1 VELSGAVEAYKE
13 ACELQWAVRKLMGW
27 LVWIEVARRRA
38 PEGTELAA
46 AVEAGQA
53 AMALG
58 AYALEQSERER
69 CEGEQMGE
77 GERVPARSPYL
88 SEPEATSGGAN
99 GAWRPC
105 VRRVLF

>member
-58 AYALEQSERER
+58 AYALEQRRERGVRESKWEREKGCR
-69 CEGEQMGE
+69 LG
-77 GERVPARSPYL
+77 L
-88 SEPEATSGGAN
+88 HT
-99 GAWRPC
+99 
-105 VRRVLF
+105 